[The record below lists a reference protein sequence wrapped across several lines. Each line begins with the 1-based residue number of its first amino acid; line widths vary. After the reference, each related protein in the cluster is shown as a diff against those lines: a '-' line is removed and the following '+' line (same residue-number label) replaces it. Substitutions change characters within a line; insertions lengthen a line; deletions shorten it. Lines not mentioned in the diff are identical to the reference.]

1 MDSRVT
7 LNKKESFLSILEE
20 LFQANQ
26 KVSIL
31 YDNHGLTRYEGLI
44 KAIKNEGAPDLVLG
58 DGQSISLSSIVGVN
72 GIFAPDYSE
81 C

>member
-20 LFQANQ
+20 LFHANQ
-26 KVSIL
+26 KASIL
-31 YDNHGLTRYEGLI
+31 YDSHGLTRYEGLI
-44 KAIKNEGAPDLVLG
+44 KAIRDDGVPELILG
-58 DGQSISLSSIVGVN
+58 DGQSILLSSIVGVN